1 MFFVWLKGSLIL
13 FVFHCKFASLVL
25 IFQDALIFWNA
36 IALCYSSQSM
46 VLQSHVPSQKTWVVC
61 EVVVKVL
68 SPIVSSSVLNY
79 NPEHYLFAKALEFII
94 STCRNIHEKPSFQTI
109 FDSHIEEDVFDY
121 EFKEFMIRVKC
132 QIF

>member
-1 MFFVWLKGSLIL
+1 L
-13 FVFHCKFASLVL
+13 FIASLFVL

-36 IALCYSSQSM
+36 IALCYSSQSV

-68 SPIVSSSVLNY
+68 SLVSSCVLNY
-79 NPEHYLFAKALEFII
+79 NREHYLFAKALEFII
-94 STCRNIHEKPSFQTI
+94 STCRDIHEKPTFQTI

-121 EFKEFMIRVKC
+121 ELKEFTIREKC